1 MSKLTKLN
9 IDKLQKLTAMKNLFL
24 ILGLLLSLG
33 FMTSCSSD
41 EAPITTDCNITV
53 TFDNVAVVNGVI
65 YTTQTYPLEVES
77 ITFSSSTGT
86 TKSISQVEYAIDS
99 RVNSRASYA
108 PFKGRFDTR
117 TLESGAHTLGM
128 FFGIVQLDNT
138 VLPDNVQYVFTV
150 VPTLNDLPEG
160 AELGTYTQKFRVT
173 PD

>member
-1 MSKLTKLN
+1 MKKFFN
-9 IDKLQKLTAMKNLFL
+9 IIA
-24 ILGLLLSLG
+24 ILLSLAA
-33 FMTSCSSD
+33 FTSCSST
-41 EAPITTDCNITV
+41 EETPITTDCNITV

-65 YTTQTYPLEVES
+65 YTTQTYPLKVES
-77 ITFSSSTGT
+77 ISFSSATGS

-99 RVNSRASYA
+99 RMNSRASYA

-117 TLESGAHTLGM
+117 TLESGTHTLGM

-150 VPTLNDLPEG
+150 VPSLEDLPDG
-160 AELGTYTQKFRVT
+160 AELGTYTQRFRVT